1 MAYTRAPPSFQARY
15 FSFRPP
21 PIASPLPFGASPTPS
36 LPMPTTSALSLNLSV
51 DFYYNA
57 SVRSVS
63 PSNFRPTSPAPS
75 VIGNSTATEEETA
88 PAFYS
93 HRFILATRAPYF
105 YDQLITYGLK
115 NLPPPGEPAKLRL
128 PSPPFT
134 APALHF
140 TLGFLYTGTL
150 AFSNRTYDL
159 DTAFAIMSSA
169 NYLQIQPLYDEIQAR
184 IVVEMMHG
192 LFHAFLEF
200 TEYERITGGKWGNG
214 CRCRQCARRA
224 PRVLQFSVRPDVQNV
239 YLDRGARRV
248 LVGLFGEG
256 WVTSEFA
263 ELPQKTRDGLS
274 SGVKKRCLPMNV
286 LLMLFAAHAGLKKL
300 SSVRDAWGDTVKD
313 MILTARSFVDSAL
326 CSEAEK
332 VFNEKDWVNI
342 MENDGMGRFE
352 DGERVEWVMNSI
364 RRGMNDNNVVKL
376 YQALVS
382 AVLLR
387 PHPQESD
394 KSLLSSSSQIR
405 IQVEQTRL
413 DILRMIRRRW
423 VSIRQEGGFDNM
435 ETWVT
440 AEISDEINVPAEDLT
455 TPSRANPRGPMTR
468 TGLRPTLS
476 RVEDVTEQDSMSTT
490 RSLGTSVLNKNH
502 TRTATERER
511 KESRPDS
518 KFVPFGGRSISPT
531 VNRAPSVNS
540 THSTMDVDD
549 EDTPSNS
556 RHVSTATSPTLSS
569 ARRASIT
576 KGHRPRIS
584 TSNIKDT
591 SYTASV
597 LSVHERNVVTVQRP
611 KSTASVTSTRSHAS
625 TIRRN
630 TANTV
635 PSSTTQQTLRPPPSP
650 VRSTSSLSNASL
662 SCPKDDSTSGF
673 RTPRDSMTSRDSIA
687 RSRKIS
693 TASTTSNVSIR
704 STGTSRSL
712 RIVTAPSLPKAPV
725 RSRRLSEASVSST
738 TTAGA
743 ARNRRISTTS
753 TTTTATTAAG
763 QKKTMIRKSPSVT
776 SLRTTN
782 STATSAARKS
792 VVAPGMTKSA
802 SADDRKCLSGTKKTA
817 TTTSVTMMTPLS
829 KAPVTAV
836 NADGSPNK
844 PLPKSPSKENIDPE
858 RIGSTDSNNNKT
870 IKSKS
875 RVEATMKEDKRNKKK
890 AASSTP
896 GKAKTGSSSTPS
908 EEGTPV
914 TAPAVQPKGATLD
927 IGIPCLIFSKRKR
940 FRAFARYIG
949 EVEGETGPWVGVEVP
964 VTGDGWDDQ
973 QQSDGRAWHDGCW
986 GGVKYFEVG

>member
-1 MAYTRAPPSFQARY
+1 MDDSSNEEVWGHKAMVYARAPPSFQARY

-21 PIASPLPFGASPTPS
+21 PIASPLPFGTSPTPS
-36 LPMPTTSALSLNLSV
+36 LPMPATSALSLNLGV
-51 DFYYNA
+51 DFSYNA

-75 VIGNSTATEEETA
+75 VIGSLTRISLNHNTALFSNELEYLYTGKGFGD
-88 PAFYS
+88 AFEFLFDANEKNASEGEADEARIAKLRKDLVYMWRSRLYS
-93 HRFILATRAPYF
+93 DIIIEIHEDVPTIAYNIWTQELTPSR
-105 YDQLITYGLK
+105 
-115 NLPPPGEPAKLRL
+115 EPAKLRL

-192 LFHAFLEF
+192 LFHAFLES

-239 YLDRGARRV
+239 YLDRGARRA

-263 ELPQKTRDGLS
+263 ELPQKTRDGLL
-274 SGVKKRCLPMNV
+274 SGMKKRCLPMNV
-286 LLMLFAAHAGLKKL
+286 LLMLFVAHAGLKKL
-300 SSVRDAWGDTVKD
+300 SSVRDGWGDTVKD
-313 MILTARSFVDSAL
+313 MILTARSFVDTAL

-332 VFNEKDWVNI
+332 VFNEKDWVDI

-352 DGERVEWVMNSI
+352 DGERVEWVMDSI

-394 KSLLSSSSQIR
+394 KSLLSSTSQIR
-405 IQVEQTRL
+405 VQVEQTRL
-413 DILRMIRRRW
+413 DIL
-423 VSIRQEGGFDNM
+423 Q
-435 ETWVT
+435 
-440 AEISDEINVPAEDLT
+440 INVPAEDLT
-455 TPSRANPRGPMTR
+455 TPSGANPRGPMTR

-476 RVEDVTEQDSMSTT
+476 RVEDVTERDSMSTNH
-490 RSLGTSVLNKNH
+490 SLRTSVLNKNH
-502 TRTATERER
+502 TRTGTPSQVQSSSASVRSVARSVASTKSRASSRLTTATERER

-540 THSTMDVDD
+540 THSAMDVDDEDTPNNSRHVSTATSPTLSSARRASITKGHRPRISTIDSIGDINSIPCIDDPTATERERKESRPDSKFVPFGGRSISPTVNRAPSVNSTHSAMDVDD

-591 SYTASV
+591 SDTASV

-662 SCPKDDSTSGF
+662 SSPKDDSTSAF
-673 RTPRDSMTSRDSIA
+673 RTPRDSMTSRDSIS

-693 TASTTSNVSIR
+693 TASTTSNVSMR
-704 STGTSRSL
+704 SSGTSRSP

-743 ARNRRISTTS
+743 A
-753 TTTTATTAAG
+753 
-763 QKKTMIRKSPSVT
+763 
-776 SLRTTN
+776 
-782 STATSAARKS
+782 
-792 VVAPGMTKSA
+792 
-802 SADDRKCLSGTKKTA
+802 
-817 TTTSVTMMTPLS
+817 
-829 KAPVTAV
+829 
-836 NADGSPNK
+836 
-844 PLPKSPSKENIDPE
+844 
-858 RIGSTDSNNNKT
+858 
-870 IKSKS
+870 
-875 RVEATMKEDKRNKKK
+875 
-890 AASSTP
+890 
-896 GKAKTGSSSTPS
+896 
-908 EEGTPV
+908 
-914 TAPAVQPKGATLD
+914 
-927 IGIPCLIFSKRKR
+927 
-940 FRAFARYIG
+940 
-949 EVEGETGPWVGVEVP
+949 
-964 VTGDGWDDQ
+964 
-973 QQSDGRAWHDGCW
+973 
-986 GGVKYFEVG
+986 